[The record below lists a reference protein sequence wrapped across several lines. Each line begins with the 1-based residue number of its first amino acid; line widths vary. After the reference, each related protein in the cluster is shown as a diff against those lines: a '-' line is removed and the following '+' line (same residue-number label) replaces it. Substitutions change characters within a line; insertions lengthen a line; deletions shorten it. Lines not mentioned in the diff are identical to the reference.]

1 MKRDLA
7 RHLRSSQTEAE
18 RHLWRMLRR
27 KNLEG
32 WRFRRQV
39 PLGPYIV
46 DFCCLPLRL
55 VIEADGGQH
64 NGSASDL
71 VRDDWLRSEGFR
83 VLRFWNHEIA
93 QNPEGVW
100 CAIHQE
106 TQTLA
111 TSLQGQD
118 VASGEGHHP
127 LPGPPPSRGRE

>member
-83 VLRFWNHEIA
+83 VLRF
-93 QNPEGVW
+93 
-100 CAIHQE
+100 
-106 TQTLA
+106 
-111 TSLQGQD
+111 
-118 VASGEGHHP
+118 
-127 LPGPPPSRGRE
+127 